1 MRNKKRGS
9 ALISALFIMTL
20 VAIAATAMST
30 RLRLDIYRTSIN
42 LNSDKL
48 YLASQAVMWW
58 AMNELSENKA
68 PLKTGDTAGK
78 VRTFPAKLQH
88 IYPGILTEGVLFDLQ
103 AKINLNSLMDKKFQ
117 ALFYRLLENS
127 SETISSSQRKLIFD
141 ATIRWIQPY
150 KPEGGLDQYASS
162 YLKQNPPYN
171 PGYQPMQNI
180 SEFRMV
186 HGVTAAIYQV
196 LLPNIAALPEV
207 TAININTAPK
217 AVLMSLGNGLNKSQ
231 VDELLLARKEEGGIN
246 TATMV
251 QLMKKLNIP
260 TEQVTVDSN
269 YFLNISTTSTNDNH
283 LTVYTVLK
291 RVRNR
296 RGESVISIVSES
308 LNAP

>member
-1 MRNKKRGS
+1 
-9 ALISALFIMTL
+9 
-20 VAIAATAMST
+20 
-30 RLRLDIYRTSIN
+30 
-42 LNSDKL
+42 
-48 YLASQAVMWW
+48 
-58 AMNELSENKA
+58 
-68 PLKTGDTAGK
+68 
-78 VRTFPAKLQH
+78 
-88 IYPGILTEGVLFDLQ
+88 
-103 AKINLNSLMDKKFQ
+103 
-117 ALFYRLLENS
+117 
-127 SETISSSQRKLIFD
+127 
-141 ATIRWIQPY
+141 
-150 KPEGGLDQYASS
+150 
-162 YLKQNPPYN
+162 
-171 PGYQPMQNI
+171 MQNI